1 MRSRSPRPS
10 TGAAPAGLAA
20 YAAAQSARMTQQGF
34 LAVDLEI
41 VKQHRLGLLADDVEV
56 ESRSSL
62 DPPDAGVLSGVTAVA
77 LGQLA
82 TRADGLGEELRAL
95 ADALARWVGATL
107 ATDGEVGLGLD
118 LVMAGVLAP

>member
-1 MRSRSPRPS
+1 
-10 TGAAPAGLAA
+10 
-20 YAAAQSARMTQQGF
+20 MTQQGF

-56 ESRSSL
+56 ESRSGL
-62 DPPDAGVLSGVTAVA
+62 DPPDAGVVSGVTAVA

-82 TRADGLGEELRAL
+82 TRADGLGGELRAL
-95 ADALARWVGATL
+95 ADALARWAEAPL
-107 ATDGEVGLGLD
+107 AADGEVGLGLD

>member
-1 MRSRSPRPS
+1 
-10 TGAAPAGLAA
+10 
-20 YAAAQSARMTQQGF
+20 MTQQGF
-34 LAVDLEI
+34 LVVDTDV

-62 DPPDAGVLSGVTAVA
+62 DPPDAGVVSGATALA

-95 ADALARWVGATL
+95 ADALARWVEA
-107 ATDGEVGLGLD
+107 AFASDGEVGLALD
-118 LVMAGVLAP
+118 WVMAGVLAQ